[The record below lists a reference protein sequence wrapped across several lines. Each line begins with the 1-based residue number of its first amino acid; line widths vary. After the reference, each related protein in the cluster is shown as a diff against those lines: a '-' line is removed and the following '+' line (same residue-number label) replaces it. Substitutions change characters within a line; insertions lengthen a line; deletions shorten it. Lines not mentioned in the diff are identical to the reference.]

1 MQEVVLWKKIIAS
14 NGRILEKKATGLG
27 LYLCQKLCHKLGLE
41 IELNSEL
48 EKGTSVRLIFPKNSL
63 TVFENGKD

>member
-1 MQEVVLWKKIIAS
+1 MEIS
-14 NGRILEKKATGLG
+14 REKSTGLG

-48 EKGTSVRLIFPKNSL
+48 EKGTSVRLVFPKNSL
-63 TVFENGKD
+63 TVFGNVAD